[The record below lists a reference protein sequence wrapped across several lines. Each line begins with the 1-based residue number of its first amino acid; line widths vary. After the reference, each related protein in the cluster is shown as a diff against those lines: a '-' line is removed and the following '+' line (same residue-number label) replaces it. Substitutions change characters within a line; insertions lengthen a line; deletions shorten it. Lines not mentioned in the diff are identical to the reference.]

1 MIETL
6 LFSMVMVPF
15 FVFTVWLGN
24 LADLRLQTGAAAR
37 QLAFEC
43 TIRTPECLG
52 TADAQVLN
60 QAVRIRSFA
69 SVTGLLDE
77 RGGVRGT
84 PSDRTGDPQYQ
95 DNQDRQDRQDRQD
108 HRDRRGLALL
118 DRYEDIAM
126 RVEKSRF
133 DAGLS
138 QALGQAGRSMANA
151 AQTLSKVSGPDHFG
165 LSLTGGLA
173 VAKVETTTSARSK
186 STPPAASNLGFSANG
201 PARWMGG
208 GWREGLDPWPVR
220 LQARAAILT
229 DPWAASM
236 PEGPDFQSVE
246 QRLMSAW
253 RVPSIGGLPS
263 DALLSAWSQPVQ
275 LFLKG
280 ANTLG
285 LEPAADRFR
294 YHRIEWDRV
303 PADRLGKAEVRP

>member
-1 MIETL
+1 MIETI

-24 LADLRLQTGAAAR
+24 LADLRLQTGEAAR

-43 TIRTPECLG
+43 TVHTPECVG
-52 TADAQVLN
+52 TADSRDLN

-69 SVTGLLDE
+69 SVTGPVD
-77 RGGVRGT
+77 GKAGVRGARLAQ
-84 PSDRTGDPQYQ
+84 S
-95 DNQDRQDRQDRQD
+95 D
-108 HRDRRGLALL
+108 HRDRRGSALL
-118 DRYEDIAM
+118 ERYEDIGI
-126 RVEKSRF
+126 RVEPSRF

-151 AQTLSKVSGPDHFG
+151 AETLSKVSGPDHFG

-173 VAKVETTTSARSK
+173 VAKVETMTSARST
-186 STPPAASNLGFSANG
+186 SSSAPVSNIGFSASS
-201 PARWMGG
+201 PARWMSG
-208 GWREGLDPWPVR
+208 GWRDGLDPWPVR

-236 PEGPDFQSVE
+236 PQGADFQSVE
-246 QRLMSAW
+246 RRLTSAW

-263 DALLSAWSQPVQ
+263 DALLSAWSQPVR

-285 LEPAADRFR
+285 LEPSADQFR
-294 YHRIEWDRV
+294 YHQIEWDRV
-303 PADRLGKAEVRP
+303 PTDRLSAAGVRP

>member
-1 MIETL
+1 MIETI

-24 LADLRLQTGAAAR
+24 LADLRLQTGEAAR

-43 TIRTPECLG
+43 TVRTPECLG
-52 TADAQVLN
+52 SADARELN

-69 SVTGLLDE
+69 SVSDPVDG
-77 RGGVRGT
+77 RGGVRGARLAQT
-84 PSDRTGDPQYQ
+84 
-95 DNQDRQDRQDRQD
+95 D
-108 HRDRRGLALL
+108 HRDRRGVALL
-118 DRYEDIAM
+118 SRYEDVTM
-126 RVEKSRF
+126 RVEPSRF

-151 AQTLSKVSGPDHFG
+151 AETLSKVSGPDHFG
-165 LSLTGGLA
+165 LSMTGGLA
-173 VAKVETTTSARSK
+173 VAKIETMTSARST
-186 STPPAASNLGFSANG
+186 SNPAEGSNVGFSVNG

-236 PEGPDFQSVE
+236 PQGADFQSVE
-246 QRLMSAW
+246 QRLTSAW

-280 ANTLG
+280 ANALG
-285 LEPAADRFR
+285 LEPSADQFR

-303 PADRLGKAEVRP
+303 PADRLGTAGVRP

>member
-1 MIETL
+1 MIETI

-24 LADLRLQTGAAAR
+24 LADLRLQTGEAAR

-43 TIRTPECLG
+43 TVHTPECLG
-52 TADAQVLN
+52 TADARDLN

-69 SVTGLLDE
+69 SFTGPVDGK
-77 RGGVRGT
+77 GGVRGARLAQ
-84 PSDRTGDPQYQ
+84 S
-95 DNQDRQDRQDRQD
+95 D
-108 HRDRRGLALL
+108 HRDRRGSALL
-118 DRYEDIAM
+118 ERYEDVGI
-126 RVEKSRF
+126 RVEPSRF

-151 AQTLSKVSGPDHFG
+151 AETLSKVSGPDHFG

-173 VAKVETTTSARSK
+173 VAKVETMTSARST
-186 STPPAASNLGFSANG
+186 SNSAAVSNVGFSANS
-201 PARWMGG
+201 PARWMSG

-236 PEGPDFQSVE
+236 PQGQDFQAVE
-246 QRLMSAW
+246 QRLTSAW

-285 LEPAADRFR
+285 LEPSADQFR

-303 PADRLGKAEVRP
+303 PADRLGTAGVRP

>member
-1 MIETL
+1 MIETI

-24 LADLRLQTGAAAR
+24 LADLRLQTGEAAR

-43 TIRTPECLG
+43 TVHTPECLG
-52 TADAQVLN
+52 TADPRDLN

-69 SVTGLLDE
+69 SVTEAIDG
-77 RGGVRGT
+77 RGGVRGALI
-84 PSDRTGDPQYQ
+84 DPMGHRE
-95 DNQDRQDRQDRQD
+95 RQS
-108 HRDRRGLALL
+108 HRDRRGSALL
-118 DRYEDIAM
+118 ERYEDVSM
-126 RVEKSRF
+126 RVEPSRF

-138 QALGQAGRSMANA
+138 QALGQAGRSIVNA
-151 AQTLSKVSGPDHFG
+151 AETLSNVSGPDHFG

-173 VAKVETTTSARSK
+173 VAKVETMTSARSQL
-186 STPPAASNLGFSANG
+186 SPAAASNLRFGFVS
-201 PARWMGG
+201 PAHWMGG
-208 GWREGLDPWPVR
+208 GWRQGLDPWPVR

-236 PEGPDFQSVE
+236 PQGLDFQSVE
-246 QRLMSAW
+246 QRLTPAW
-253 RVPSIGGLPS
+253 RVPSMAGLPS

-275 LFLKG
+275 FFLKG

-285 LEPAADRFR
+285 LEPMADQFR

-303 PADRLGKAEVRP
+303 PADRLGRAGVRP

>member
-1 MIETL
+1 MIETI

-24 LADLRLQTGAAAR
+24 LADLRLQTGEAAR

-43 TIRTPECLG
+43 TVHTPECLV
-52 TADAQVLN
+52 TADAQDLN

-69 SVTGLLDE
+69 SVTGPVE
-77 RGGVRGT
+77 ARGGVRGARLAQT
-84 PSDRTGDPQYQ
+84 
-95 DNQDRQDRQDRQD
+95 D
-108 HRDRRGLALL
+108 HRDRRGSALL
-118 DRYEDIAM
+118 ERYEDVGL
-126 RVEKSRF
+126 RVEPSRF

-151 AQTLSKVSGPDHFG
+151 AETLSKVSGPDHFG

-173 VAKVETTTSARSK
+173 VAKVETMASARSI
-186 STPPAASNLGFSANG
+186 SSSAAVSNVGFSASS
-201 PARWMGG
+201 PARWVSG

-236 PEGPDFQSVE
+236 PQGADFQSVE
-246 QRLMSAW
+246 QRLTSAW

-285 LEPAADRFR
+285 LEPSAAQFR

-303 PADRLGKAEVRP
+303 PADRLGTAGVRP

>member
-1 MIETL
+1 MIETI

-24 LADLRLQTGAAAR
+24 LADLRLQTGSAAR
-37 QLAFEC
+37 HLAFEC
-43 TIRTPECLG
+43 TVRTPECLG
-52 TADAQVLN
+52 TADAQGLN

-69 SVTGLLDE
+69 SVTGPVDGKDGT
-77 RGGVRGT
+77 RGPPLAQT
-84 PSDRTGDPQYQ
+84 
-95 DNQDRQDRQDRQD
+95 D
-108 HRDRRGLALL
+108 HRDRRGLSLL
-118 DRYEDIAM
+118 SRYEDVAV
-126 RVEKSRF
+126 RVEPSRF

-151 AQTLSKVSGPDHFG
+151 AETLSKVSGPDHFG

-173 VAKVETTTSARSK
+173 VAKVETMTSARSK
-186 STPPAASNLGFSANG
+186 SSSAAVSNVGFSANS

-208 GWREGLDPWPVR
+208 GWRESLDPWPVR

-236 PEGPDFQSVE
+236 PQGTDFQSVE
-246 QRLMSAW
+246 QRLNSAW

-275 LFLKG
+275 LFLKA

-285 LEPAADRFR
+285 LEPSADQFR

-303 PADRLGKAEVRP
+303 PADRLGIAGVRP

>member
-1 MIETL
+1 MIETI

-24 LADLRLQTGAAAR
+24 LADLRLQTGEAAR

-43 TIRTPECLG
+43 TVHTPECLG
-52 TADAQVLN
+52 TADARDLN

-69 SVTGLLDE
+69 SVTASVDG
-77 RGGVRGT
+77 RGGVRGARLAQT
-84 PSDRTGDPQYQ
+84 
-95 DNQDRQDRQDRQD
+95 D
-108 HRDRRGLALL
+108 HRDRRGAALL
-118 DRYEDIAM
+118 SRYEDVTM
-126 RVEKSRF
+126 RVEPSRF

-151 AQTLSKVSGPDHFG
+151 AETLSKVSGPDHFG

-173 VAKVETTTSARSK
+173 VAKVETMTSARST
-186 STPPAASNLGFSANG
+186 SSSAAASNVRFSANS
-201 PARWMGG
+201 PARWMSG

-236 PEGPDFQSVE
+236 PQGADFQSVE
-246 QRLMSAW
+246 QRLTSAW

-280 ANTLG
+280 ANALG
-285 LEPAADRFR
+285 LEPSAAQFR

-303 PADRLGKAEVRP
+303 PADRLGTAGVRP

>member
-1 MIETL
+1 MIETI

-24 LADLRLQTGAAAR
+24 LADLRLQTGEAAR

-43 TIRTPECLG
+43 TVHTPECLG
-52 TADAQVLN
+52 TEDARDLN

-69 SVTGLLDE
+69 SVTGPVDGK
-77 RGGVRGT
+77 GGVRGARLAQ
-84 PSDRTGDPQYQ
+84 S
-95 DNQDRQDRQDRQD
+95 D
-108 HRDRRGLALL
+108 HRDRRGSALL
-118 DRYEDIAM
+118 ERYEDIGI
-126 RVEKSRF
+126 RVEPSRF

-151 AQTLSKVSGPDHFG
+151 AETLSKVSGPDHFG

-173 VAKVETTTSARSK
+173 VAKVETMTSARSK
-186 STPPAASNLGFSANG
+186 LSSAAVSNVGFSANS
-201 PARWMGG
+201 PARWMSG

-236 PEGPDFQSVE
+236 PQGADFQSVE
-246 QRLMSAW
+246 QRLTSAW
-253 RVPSIGGLPS
+253 RVYSIGGLPS

-280 ANTLG
+280 AHTLG
-285 LEPAADRFR
+285 LEPSADQFR
-294 YHRIEWDRV
+294 YHGFEWDRV
-303 PADRLGKAEVRP
+303 PADRLGKAGVRP

>member
-1 MIETL
+1 MIETI

-24 LADLRLQTGAAAR
+24 LADLRLQTGEAAR

-43 TIRTPECLG
+43 TVHTPECLG
-52 TADAQVLN
+52 TRDARDLD

-69 SVTGLLDE
+69 SDTGPVEGKGWVQGARLDQT
-77 RGGVRGT
+77 V
-84 PSDRTGDPQYQ
+84 
-95 DNQDRQDRQDRQD
+95 
-108 HRDRRGLALL
+108 HRDRRGSALL
-118 DRYEDIAM
+118 ERYEDVGI
-126 RVEKSRF
+126 RVEPSRF

-151 AQTLSKVSGPDHFG
+151 AETLSKVSGPDHFG

-173 VAKVETTTSARSK
+173 VAKVETMTSARSK
-186 STPPAASNLGFSANG
+186 SSSAAVSNVGFSANS
-201 PARWMGG
+201 PARWMSG

-236 PEGPDFQSVE
+236 PQGTDFVSVE
-246 QRLMSAW
+246 QRLTSAW

-285 LEPAADRFR
+285 LEPSADQFG
-294 YHRIEWDRV
+294 YHRIDWDRV
-303 PADRLGKAEVRP
+303 PADRLGTAGVRP

>member
-1 MIETL
+1 MIETI

-24 LADLRLQTGAAAR
+24 LADLRLQTGEAAR

-43 TIRTPECLG
+43 TVRTPECLG
-52 TADAQVLN
+52 TADSQGLN

-69 SVTGLLDE
+69 SVTGPVD
-77 RGGVRGT
+77 GKVGVRGAPLAQT
-84 PSDRTGDPQYQ
+84 
-95 DNQDRQDRQDRQD
+95 D
-108 HRDRRGLALL
+108 HRDRRGLSLL
-118 DRYEDIAM
+118 SRYEDVAM
-126 RVEKSRF
+126 RIEPSRF

-138 QALGQAGRSMANA
+138 QALGQAGRSMTNA

-173 VAKVETTTSARSK
+173 VAKVETMTSARST
-186 STPPAASNLGFSANG
+186 SNPAAASNVGFSVNG

-220 LQARAAILT
+220 LQARAAILI

-236 PEGPDFQSVE
+236 PQGPDFQSVE
-246 QRLMSAW
+246 QRLTSAW

-280 ANTLG
+280 ANALG
-285 LEPAADRFR
+285 LEPSADQFR
-294 YHRIEWDRV
+294 YHQIEWDRV
-303 PADRLGKAEVRP
+303 PADRLGAAGVRP